1 MQTQPKL
8 WIVISR
14 PDRLP
19 NALVAADALR
29 ERFPGGIHLLREESK
44 WWKNANW
51 QEFVSEF
58 AEVHAFPKVRTC
70 RGLKDLPRLYREN
83 INRQR
88 GVGALPINPDNDVLL
103 CLAGLLGLG
112 NAALSAH
119 PDVYKILCAS
129 QKAFGELTRHGDRA
143 RFRFTTSGWLQNRVV
158 EPLAGVE
165 RTIHYKPRI
174 NPGGDGVRLRRL
186 QKDPG
191 EIFDVIIFMSN
202 SGGELPA
209 RAEDE
214 IIPSLFP
221 SIAELHDFSAQFN
234 GRLAAETGQ
243 SRQRRVIFFGTPFL
257 LVKNLEPAVYVEH
270 LNRCLDYIRQNYPG
284 RDLIY
289 RPHPF
294 EKDEASKLNLEGFKV
309 EDDRE
314 VADLYFLRHF
324 AEIEAVYSVSSTVS
338 RTALNNGLN
347 SFALW
352 RCFPFSDTQTR
363 FFRKVMGAV
372 PPEFEIRDL
381 TKPTVAYQ
389 DRQSMAAGQNS
400 FSNALKRAV
409 DLRMVSQVNDSSG
422 RAAKYAK

>member
-1 MQTQPKL
+1 
-8 WIVISR
+8 
-14 PDRLP
+14 
-19 NALVAADALR
+19 
-29 ERFPGGIHLLREESK
+29 
-44 WWKNANW
+44 
-51 QEFVSEF
+51 
-58 AEVHAFPKVRTC
+58 
-70 RGLKDLPRLYREN
+70 
-83 INRQR
+83 
-88 GVGALPINPDNDVLL
+88 
-103 CLAGLLGLG
+103 
-112 NAALSAH
+112 
-119 PDVYKILCAS
+119 
-129 QKAFGELTRHGDRA
+129 
-143 RFRFTTSGWLQNRVV
+143 V

-214 IIPSLFP
+214 IIPSRFP
-221 SIAELHDFSAQFN
+221 SIAELHDLSAQFN
-234 GRLAAETGQ
+234 GRLAAASGQ
-243 SRQRRVIFFGTPFL
+243 SRQRRIIFFGTPFL
-257 LVKNLEPAVYVEH
+257 LVKNLEPAIYVEH
-270 LNRCLDYIRQNYPG
+270 LNRCLDYIRQNYAG
-284 RDLIY
+284 RDLTY

-294 EKDEASKLNLEGFKV
+294 EKGEASKLNLEGFKV

-347 SFALW
+347 SYALW

-363 FFRKVMGAV
+363 FFRKVMGDV
-372 PPEFEIRDL
+372 PPEFEISDL

-422 RAAKYAK
+422 RTAKYAK